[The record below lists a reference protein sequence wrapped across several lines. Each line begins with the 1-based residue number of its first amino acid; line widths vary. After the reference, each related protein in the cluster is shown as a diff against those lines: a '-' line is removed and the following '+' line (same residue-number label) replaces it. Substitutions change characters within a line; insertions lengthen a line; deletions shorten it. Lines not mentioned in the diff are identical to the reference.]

1 MRRMKGEEG
10 NDWDRKKGKS
20 SKKNKSMT
28 LFPRNAVT
36 CFFMHELILVGSLC
50 LLQRD

>member
-20 SKKNKSMT
+20 SKKNKLMIFF
-28 LFPRNAVT
+28 LRNVVI
-36 CFFMHELILVGSLC
+36 CFFMYELILVGLFC
-50 LLQRD
+50 FL